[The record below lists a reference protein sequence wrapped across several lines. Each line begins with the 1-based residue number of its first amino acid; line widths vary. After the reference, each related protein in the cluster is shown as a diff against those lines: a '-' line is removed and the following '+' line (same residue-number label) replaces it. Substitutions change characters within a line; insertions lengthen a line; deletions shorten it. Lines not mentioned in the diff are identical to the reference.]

1 MMWQY
6 LIIGL
11 VMLATIVWTAIRLIR
26 FFQAPV
32 SKCEGCSG
40 CALEGLKAK
49 KKVTG

>member
-1 MMWQY
+1 MIRQY

-11 VMLATIVWTAIRLIR
+11 VVLAAVVWTAVRLIR

-40 CALEGLKAK
+40 CALEELKAK